1 MSHPALV
8 VAVARTVDSL
18 SFGRPQ
24 HHVEVSG
31 AMKVVYSHCC
41 GLDVHK
47 RTVVACLLTAESKE
61 VRTFGTTTT
70 AIREM
75 ADWLVQAGCTHIAM
89 ESTGVYWRP
98 LYNLLEETPLEIW
111 VVNARHIKAVPGRK
125 TDVRDAE
132 WLADLL
138 RHGLVRPSLI
148 PDRRQRELQD
158 LIRYRRTLIAER
170 ADEANRIQKVL
181 EGANIKLA
189 SVISNILGVSGR
201 AMIQA
206 MIEGETDAHRLAE
219 QAQTHLKAT
228 ADHLEDALS
237 GQVGAHQR
245 FLLATQL
252 RHVDYLTDEIARL
265 DGEIEERMRPFAD
278 EIARLDTIP
287 GIGVQRAQ
295 EIIAAIGVDMS
306 RFPSAGHLASWAKL
320 CPGTKESAGK
330 HAPTGIGKGNPYLR
344 VTLTEAAW
352 AATRTKTYLAAQY
365 RRLAARRGG
374 KRAIIAVAH
383 SILVIVYHILKDG
396 TVYKDLGQNYF
407 DERDKEAVIRRE
419 VRRLEK
425 LGCKVT
431 VERAA

>member
-1 MSHPALV
+1 
-8 VAVARTVDSL
+8 
-18 SFGRPQ
+18 
-24 HHVEVSG
+24 
-31 AMKVVYSHCC
+31 MKVVYSHCC

-47 RTVVACLLTAESKE
+47 RSVVACLLTAESKE

-70 AIREM
+70 AIRGM
-75 ADWLVQAGCTHIAM
+75 ADWLVQAGCTHVAM

-98 LYNLLEETPLEIW
+98 LYNLLEETSLEIW

-158 LIRYRRTLIAER
+158 LIRYRRSLIAER

-201 AMIQA
+201 AMLQA

-228 ADHLEDALS
+228 AEHLEDALS

-252 RHVDYLTDEIARL
+252 RHVDYLTGEIARL
-265 DGEIEERMRPFAD
+265 DGAIEERMRPFAD

-330 HAPTGIGKGNPYLR
+330 RAPAGIGKGNPYLR

-396 TVYKDLGQNYF
+396 TMYEDLGQNYF
-407 DERDKEAVIRRE
+407 DERDKDAVIRRE

>member
-1 MSHPALV
+1 
-8 VAVARTVDSL
+8 
-18 SFGRPQ
+18 
-24 HHVEVSG
+24 
-31 AMKVVYSHCC
+31 MKVVYSHCC

-47 RTVVACLLTAESKE
+47 QTIVACLLTPETKE
-61 VRTFGTTTT
+61 VRTFGTTTR

-75 ADWLVQAGCTHIAM
+75 GNWLIQAGCTHVAM

-98 LYNLLEETPLEIW
+98 IYNLLEETPLEVW

-125 TDVRDAE
+125 TDVKDAE

-148 PDRRQRELQD
+148 PDRSRRELQE
-158 LIRYRRTLIAER
+158 LIRYRRSLIEER

-189 SVISNILGVSGR
+189 GVISNILGVSGR
-201 AMIQA
+201 AMLQA
-206 MIEGETDAHRLAE
+206 MIEGEMDAQRLAE
-219 QAQTHLKAT
+219 QAQTHLRAT
-228 ADHLEDALS
+228 AEQLEAALE
-237 GQVGAHQR
+237 GQVRAHQR
-245 FLLATQL
+245 FLLAAQL
-252 RHVDYLTDEIARL
+252 GHVDYLTDEIARL
-265 DGEIEERMRPFAD
+265 DTEIDGRMRAYAD

-306 RFPSAGHLASWAKL
+306 RFPSAGHLTSWAKL
-320 CPGTKESAGK
+320 CPGTKESGGK
-330 HAPTGIGKGNPYLR
+330 RTPASIGKGNPYLR
-344 VTLTEAAW
+344 TSLIEAAW

-374 KRAIIAVAH
+374 KRAIVAVAH
-383 SILVIVYHILKDG
+383 SILVIVYHILKEG
-396 TVYKDLGQNYF
+396 TVYEDLGQNYF

>member
-1 MSHPALV
+1 
-8 VAVARTVDSL
+8 
-18 SFGRPQ
+18 
-24 HHVEVSG
+24 
-31 AMKVVYSHCC
+31 MKVAYSHCC

-47 RTVVACLLTAESKE
+47 RSVVACLLTAESKE
-61 VRTFGTTTT
+61 VRTFGTTTSAT
-70 AIREM
+70 REM
-75 ADWLVQAGCTHIAM
+75 ADWLVQAGCRHVAM

-148 PDRRQRELQD
+148 PDRRQREVQD
-158 LIRYRRTLIAER
+158 LIRYRRSLIAER

-201 AMIQA
+201 AMLQA

-219 QAQTHLKAT
+219 QAQTYLKAST
-228 ADHLEDALS
+228 EHLEDALS

-252 RHVDYLTDEIARL
+252 RHVDYLTGEIARH
-265 DGEIEERMRPFAD
+265 GEIEERMRPFAD

-295 EIIAAIGVDMS
+295 EIIAVIGVDMS
-306 RFPSAGHLASWAKL
+306 RFPSAGHLARWAKL
-320 CPGTKESAGK
+320 CPGTKESAGW
-330 HAPTGIGKGNPYLR
+330 LMW
-344 VTLTEAAW
+344 V
-352 AATRTKTYLAAQY
+352 
-365 RRLAARRGG
+365 
-374 KRAIIAVAH
+374 
-383 SILVIVYHILKDG
+383 
-396 TVYKDLGQNYF
+396 
-407 DERDKEAVIRRE
+407 
-419 VRRLEK
+419 
-425 LGCKVT
+425 
-431 VERAA
+431 

>member
-1 MSHPALV
+1 MRVLYDRCA
-8 VAVARTVDSL
+8 
-18 SFGRPQ
+18 
-24 HHVEVSG
+24 
-31 AMKVVYSHCC
+31 
-41 GLDVHK
+41 GLDIHK
-47 RTVVACLLTAESKE
+47 RSVVACLLTPEGKE
-61 VRTFGTTTT
+61 VRTFGTMT
-70 AIREM
+70 RDLLQLG
-75 ADWLVQAGCTHIAM
+75 DWLAEHGCTHVAM
-89 ESTGVYWRP
+89 EATGVFWKP
-98 LYNLLEETPLEIW
+98 VYNLLEDSGMTLL
-111 VVNARHIKAVPGRK
+111 VVNAKHIKAVPGRK

-158 LIRYRRTLIAER
+158 LIRYRRSLIAEP

-201 AMIQA
+201 AMLQA

-228 ADHLEDALS
+228 AEHLEDALS

-252 RHVDYLTDEIARL
+252 RHVDYLTGEIARL
-265 DGEIEERMRPFAD
+265 DGEIEERMRPVA
-278 EIARLDTIP
+278 EEVARLDTIP

-295 EIIAAIGVDMS
+295 EIIAAIAVDMS

-320 CPGTKESAGK
+320 CPGTKESAGE
-330 HAPTGIGKGNPYLR
+330 HPLAGVGKGNPYLR

-383 SILVIVYHILKDG
+383 SILVIVYHILRDG
-396 TVYKDLGQNYF
+396 TVYEDLGQNYF

>member
-1 MSHPALV
+1 MRVLYDRCA
-8 VAVARTVDSL
+8 
-18 SFGRPQ
+18 
-24 HHVEVSG
+24 
-31 AMKVVYSHCC
+31 
-41 GLDVHK
+41 GLDIHK
-47 RTVVACLLTAESKE
+47 RSVVACLLTPEGKE
-61 VRTFGTTTT
+61 VRTFGTMT
-70 AIREM
+70 RELLQLRE
-75 ADWLVQAGCTHIAM
+75 WLTERGCTHVAM
-89 ESTGVYWRP
+89 EATGVFWKP
-98 LYNLLEETPLEIW
+98 VYNLLEDSGMTLL
-111 VVNARHIKAVPGRK
+111 VVNAKHIKAVPGRK

-158 LIRYRRTLIAER
+158 LIRYRRSLIAEP

-201 AMIQA
+201 AMLQA

-228 ADHLEDALS
+228 AEHLEDALS

-252 RHVDYLTDEIARL
+252 RHVDYLTGEIARL
-265 DGEIEERMRPFAD
+265 DGEIEERMRPVA
-278 EIARLDTIP
+278 EEVARLDTIP

-295 EIIAAIGVDMS
+295 EIIAAIAVDMS

-320 CPGTKESAGK
+320 CPGTKESAGE
-330 HAPTGIGKGNPYLR
+330 HPLAGVGKGNPYLR

-383 SILVIVYHILKDG
+383 SILVIVYHILRDG
-396 TVYKDLGQNYF
+396 TVYEDLGQNYF